1 MKFSKPSLRPIG
13 WASAYTMTEERRQR
27 LLHSWLRG
35 EVALDPSS
43 GRGMGMAG
51 KQGAERRLLEEEETD
66 ANSY

>member
-1 MKFSKPSLRPIG
+1 MKFSKPSLRPMR
-13 WASAYTMTEERRQR
+13 WASAYTMTEGKRQR

-35 EVALDPSS
+35 EVALDPSG

-51 KQGAERRLLEEEETD
+51 KQGAGRRLLEEEETD